1 MKQAPSILLRLGR
14 AVGLFAAVALLLAA
28 GWNFAR
34 PLLAAWVAG
43 EKFNRMLSHAVSHAL
58 KVEGQFDAMRLDDGF
73 AVTTEGFTSKGWPG
87 QAIGALDT
95 TQATGIF
102 NPWGVLRGVW
112 QVDSINI
119 ARADFR
125 LRQPDNALKA
135 LDPATPPRPWY
146 AALMPRDFHCGWI
159 ECPDMQIELPLGAIA
174 VRGTNLQVGATMIGK
189 NFKYYGQGGAVQ
201 VGDFPAMA
209 SDGFEVYV
217 TREMIEIGYL
227 YLREPASKEPNLLLA
242 GRLGQHAD
250 RSIQARATVT
260 SLDLRPFLPPDIAR
274 IISGRLSGQL
284 QYQTDKEGGGA
295 KGQGNVS
302 LEGVRLEG
310 WDYLERLARKAG
322 KPDLA
327 RLDLRKASFDYT
339 LAGGRVEVANLA
351 LSGVSQIDLRGSG
364 SWDIRSRNATA
375 SVSLSRLPVGAYLP
389 ASVSG
394 GLGGELSAQADW
406 AWAGTHL
413 AQGRGGGRLELAGGR
428 LTGFKFQQFLA
439 RFLRD
444 DAYLALD
451 LARAACRWRQ
461 DDAGLHL
468 DGIDVLAA
476 GRAGLRGAAS
486 ISHDG
491 KLSGTVMAGLPASAL
506 GWLPDATKTVF
517 AMEKDGLH
525 WCTIRL
531 SGTEAKPDNDFTKQ
545 VLRQLEKHP
554 IALAELALRGLSW
567 WLGDVFEGRR
577 GR

>member
-1 MKQAPSILLRLGR
+1 MKPAPSIGWHAGR
-14 AVGLFAAVALLLAA
+14 AIGLIAAAAILLAA

-43 EKFNRMLSHAVSHAL
+43 EEFNRMLSRAVSHAL
-58 KVEGQFDAMRLDDGF
+58 KVEGQFGALRLDDGF

-87 QAIGALDT
+87 QAIGGLDT
-95 TQATGIF
+95 TQATGVF
-102 NPWGVLRGVW
+102 NPWGILRGVW

-119 ARADFR
+119 ARADFN
-125 LRQPDNALKA
+125 LRQPDDALKA

-146 AALMPRDFHCGWI
+146 AALMPREFHCGWI
-159 ECPDMQIELPLGAIA
+159 ACPDMQIELPLGAIA
-174 VRGTNLQVGATMIGK
+174 VRGTNLQVGAAMIGK
-189 NFKYYGQGGAVQ
+189 NFKYYGKGGAVQ
-201 VGDFPAMA
+201 VGDLPAMA
-209 SDGFEVYV
+209 SDAFEVYV

-250 RSIQARATVT
+250 RSIEAQATVT
-260 SLDLRPFLPPDIAR
+260 SLDLEPFLPADVAR
-274 IISGRLSGQL
+274 IFSGRLSGRL
-284 QYQTDKEGGGA
+284 EYATDKQGGEATG
-295 KGQGNVS
+295 KGNVS
-302 LEGVRLEG
+302 LEGARLEA
-310 WDYLERLARKAG
+310 WDYLERIARRAG
-322 KPDLA
+322 NPELA
-327 RLDLRKASFDYT
+327 RLDLRNASFDYA
-339 LAGGRVEVANLA
+339 LADGRVEIANLV
-351 LSGVSQIDLRGSG
+351 LRGVNQIDLRGSG
-364 SWDIRSRNATA
+364 SWDIQSRAATA
-375 SVSLSRLPVGAYLP
+375 SVQLSRLPVGAYLP
-389 ASVSG
+389 ASVAG
-394 GLGGELSAQADW
+394 GLGGELSAQAEW
-406 AWAGTHL
+406 AWEGTHL
-413 AQGRGGGRLELAGGR
+413 AQGRGGGRLELKGGR

-461 DDAGLHL
+461 DDGGLHL
-468 DGIDVLAA
+468 DEIDVLAA

-491 KLSGTVMAGLPASAL
+491 KLSGTVMAGMPASAL

-517 AMEKDGLH
+517 AAEKDGLH

-554 IALAELALRGLSW
+554 TALAELALRGLSW
-567 WLGDVFEGRR
+567 WLGDLLDGRR